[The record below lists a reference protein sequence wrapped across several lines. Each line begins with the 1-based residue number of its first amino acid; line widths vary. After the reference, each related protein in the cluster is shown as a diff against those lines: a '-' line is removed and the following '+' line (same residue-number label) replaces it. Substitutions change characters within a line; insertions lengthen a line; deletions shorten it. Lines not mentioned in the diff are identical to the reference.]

1 MFAKQIADHGFYI
14 HVLPPDDANTI
25 YSILSSV
32 RSIQSELPNDGVNA
46 FSFTLSDRLKC
57 TYRELDIY
65 DS

>member
-1 MFAKQIADHGFYI
+1 MIEKQIADHDFYI

-25 YSILSSV
+25 HNILSSV

>member
-1 MFAKQIADHGFYI
+1 MFAKQIAYHDFYI

-25 YSILSSV
+25 HRILSSV

-46 FSFTLSDRLKC
+46 FSFTLSDRLNCK
-57 TYRELDIY
+57 YRELEKI